1 VAAPGTKRTVGR
13 AVKAVVGAAVLA
25 AVGWHV
31 WKTLL
36 DLRSRGGPPK
46 LSATWVAASIAAY
59 WLGLGVYA
67 LYYVRVM
74 ARSATPIRRYA
85 GSRAYVV
92 SHLGKYVPGKALVV
106 VMRVGMSIPAGARPA
121 TAAFATVYETLV
133 MMAVGGFVAFGCL
146 TFGGSGATML
156 DLPRIGPLGPSR
168 LPLGVVGLAMG
179 LAFLVLVLPPVFPR
193 LSALARMPFPDI
205 GPDALPRVSYRLLSE
220 GIVATLAGWVLLG
233 LSQAAILRA
242 MMPSGLPPSLWLATI
257 GSVALATVAGF
268 AVPVSPG
275 GLGVREW
282 VLWTSLGTVIDRD
295 LAVLA
300 SLGLRLAW
308 VAAEVVA
315 GVILLMVKPRPQDL
329 PRAAT
334 P

>member
-1 VAAPGTKRTVGR
+1 
-13 AVKAVVGAAVLA
+13 
-25 AVGWHV
+25 
-31 WKTLL
+31 
-36 DLRSRGGPPK
+36 
-46 LSATWVAASIAAY
+46 
-59 WLGLGVYA
+59 
-67 LYYVRVM
+67 M

-92 SHLGKYVPGKALVV
+92 SHLGKYALPGRGSTVV
-106 VMRVGMSIPAGARPA
+106 VMRVGMSIPAGARGA

-133 MMAVGGFVAFGCL
+133 MMAVGGFVAFSCL
-146 TFGGSGATML
+146 TFGRSGATML
-156 DLPRIGPLGPSR
+156 DLPRIGPIGPSR

-179 LAFLVLVLPPVFPR
+179 LAFLVLVLPPIFPR
-193 LSALARMPFPDI
+193 LSSLVRIPFPDV
-205 GPDALPRVSYRLLSE
+205 GPDALPRVSYRLLAE
-220 GIVATLAGWVLLG
+220 GVIASLAGWILLG

-242 MMPSGLPPSLWLATI
+242 MMPAGFPSSFWPATI

-282 VLWTSLGTVIDRD
+282 VLWTSLGTMIDRD

-315 GVILLMVKPRPQDL
+315 GVILLMIKPRPQDV